1 MRRWGRRRI
10 GKVGSSQRGEGEV
23 SGVPEEFEDEV
34 EEEKELEVEERKD
47 VQEEDASVD
56 GGEGGEV

>member
-1 MRRWGRRRI
+1 M
-10 GKVGSSQRGEGEV
+10 
-23 SGVPEEFEDEV
+23 PEEFEDEV